1 MKVPYVCCT
10 KRFED
15 HYTTQSGN
23 GLPYY
28 QGVSFQKGYGLG
40 SWFRR
45 IFRTALPFLV
55 KGTKTIGKEAL
66 RAGSRVAS
74 DVLSGENLK
83 EAVKTRTKESGRNL
97 TQKAVDRIQS
107 MVGKGQYKRK
117 RKKQNRFISSKKR
130 KVTGRDIFDP

>member
-15 HYTTQSGN
+15 HYATQTGN

-55 KGTKTIGKEAL
+55 KGGQSVGKEVL
-66 RAGSRVAS
+66 RTGTRVMS
-74 DVLSGENLK
+74 DVLAGENVK
-83 EAVKTRTKESGRNL
+83 ESTKKRTKEAGKNIAR
-97 TQKAVDRIQS
+97 KAVDKLQS
-107 MVGKGQYKRK
+107 MVGNGKYKRK
-117 RKKQNRFISSKKR
+117 RKTQKRIISSKKR
-130 KVTGRDIFDP
+130 KVVGRDIFDS